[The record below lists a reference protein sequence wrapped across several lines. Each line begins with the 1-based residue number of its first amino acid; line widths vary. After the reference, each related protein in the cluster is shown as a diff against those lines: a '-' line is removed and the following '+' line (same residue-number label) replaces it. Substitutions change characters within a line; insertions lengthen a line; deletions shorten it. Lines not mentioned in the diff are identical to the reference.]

1 MTAGLRLCGVRLWLQ
16 DAPLIERLDL
26 ALGAGEVATLMGPS
40 GVGKSSLLAFLCGT
54 LDPAFRAEGQVLIED
69 RDVTSLAPEHRRIG
83 ILFQDDLLFP
93 HLSVGGNLGF
103 GLPASLRDRAARR
116 ARIDEALVEA
126 DMAGFADRD
135 PATLSGGQR
144 ARVALMR
151 LLLSDPKLLLLDE
164 PFGKLDADLRE
175 RFRHFVFDHAARRK
189 LPVLMVTHDIQDAPE
204 GGQVIRL
211 ESLTPSPNGI
221 GLRR

>member
-126 DMAGFADRD
+126 DMA
-135 PATLSGGQR
+135 
-144 ARVALMR
+144 
-151 LLLSDPKLLLLDE
+151 
-164 PFGKLDADLRE
+164 
-175 RFRHFVFDHAARRK
+175 
-189 LPVLMVTHDIQDAPE
+189 
-204 GGQVIRL
+204 
-211 ESLTPSPNGI
+211 
-221 GLRR
+221 